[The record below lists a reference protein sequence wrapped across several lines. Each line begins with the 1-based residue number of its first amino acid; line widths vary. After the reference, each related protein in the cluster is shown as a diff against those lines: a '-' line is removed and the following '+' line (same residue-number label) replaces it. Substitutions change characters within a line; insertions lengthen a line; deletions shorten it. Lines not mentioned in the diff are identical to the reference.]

1 MTIRIGNHEFD
12 AVSYDEAGDVLYL
25 SKGEPVA
32 ASETLASPEGHA
44 VRLDAAGEIIGLT
57 LVNARWLIDRDG
69 KITVTIPERIEAT
82 ERDVA
87 AALAPSS

>member
-12 AVSYDEAGDVLYL
+12 AVSYDELGDVLYL

-44 VRLDAAGEIIGLT
+44 VRLNADGEIIGLT